1 MAITAIRIL
10 PPFAIARL
18 GSSTVPQTPYDL
30 EIPADKPLGF
40 REMVPKPSFDVDPNT
55 GKITSGPAPQVVI
68 FKDNV
73 TSLQDKQGKIRPVA
87 PFLEV
92 FAITSDAPDKLVPLT
107 QKMLDD
113 ANIKINDFTWTVKL
127 SNLKLQRRTGDANDA
142 IHASVSIQGGDYTP
156 KPVTGHC
163 TNFISGQ
170 SLPLGSVQFIQPTT
184 DFPQIRLRY
193 TPGPGKVYGCS
204 VNSIK
209 AFGQLPTKDHNITDP
224 KTQVIYDPNKPWA
237 KYVEGPDFNPHYTMP
252 AQIFAGYADDKGN
265 QYSWGY
271 IDDECDGYV
280 ELNIKGANPLTARA
294 TICAGPPAFAPDILP
309 VRTIADELEQVYL
322 GPDRSDP
329 VPIDEAEEIVRRALE
344 SIVLMNTSVMNG
356 NPINGRWNIAST
368 MVRQDTNDLG
378 RLYEPIMADSLVD
391 NLALRTLHERV
402 FNGLST
408 GMAAWFADALRRPD
422 KIGDVSNKERRKM
435 PGLMRGADGRALT
448 LTWRMINTVI
458 QAAANAL
465 FNDNTTDPPPPPN
478 SVIHKD
484 DYIAQ
489 LNYRSPGNPYSVI
502 PRAAISNC
510 FPGLES
516 DFRNIWVNVFSGLV
530 MSENDNYV
538 ISGKVQP
545 GNVDVSGH
553 RLIGINKNPTMVPA
567 EGPVFPNGDN
577 VPLITAGNPNGAVFM
592 EWSNLIASMGIKP
605 GDTVQLQ
612 FTKEAATFPVLVTAA
627 DLKTSQ
633 YPVYTAKMANFFAS
647 KDITGGEID
656 PHLIDDGYL
665 TRSLCSP
672 WQNDYRECACYY
684 WAATRPDYVNVEPG
698 ENGLSKGDM
707 WLAKKRTG
715 EYVPDNRVDTRLLSY
730 NDLFQNWEGEL
741 NFIVKGNDALTSSG
755 ATTIDTSAN
764 SFENWDGEFN
774 FIAKEKDTLSSDAS
788 TIQNS

>member
-1 MAITAIRIL
+1 MSITAIRIL

-18 GSSTVPQTPYDL
+18 GSSSVPQTPYDL
-30 EIPADKPLGF
+30 QIAADKPVGF
-40 REMVPKPSFDVDPNT
+40 RQMVPQPSYDVDPST
-55 GKITSGPAPQVVI
+55 GKISVGAAPPSVI

-73 TSLQDKQGKIRPVA
+73 TTITDKTGKIRPVA

-92 FAITSDAPDKLVPLT
+92 FALTTDKPDVLVPLT

-113 ANIKINDFTWTVKL
+113 ANIKINDFVWKIRL
-127 SNLKLQRRTGDANDA
+127 GNLKIQRRTGDPNDA
-142 IHASVSIQGGDYTP
+142 IHATVDIKGGDYTP
-156 KPVTGHC
+156 KPVIGHC
-163 TNFISGQ
+163 NNFISGQ
-170 SLPLGSVQFIQPTT
+170 SLPLGTVQFIQPTT

-193 TPGPGKVYGCS
+193 TPGPGKVYGCAVDS
-204 VNSIK
+204 VK
-209 AFGQLPTKDHNITDP
+209 AYGQTATKDPNITDP
-224 KTQVIYDPNKPWA
+224 KTQVIYDPSKPWA
-237 KYVEGPDFNPHYTMP
+237 KYVEGPDFNPNYTMP
-252 AQIFAGYADDKGN
+252 AQIFAGYSDDKGN

-280 ELNIKGANPLTARA
+280 ELDINSASPLVARA

-322 GPDRSDP
+322 GPDRQDA
-329 VPIDEAEEIVRRALE
+329 VPIEEAEEIVRRALE

-356 NPINGRWNIAST
+356 NPINGRWNVAST

-391 NLALRTLHERV
+391 NLALRMLHERV

-422 KIGDVSNKERRKM
+422 KIGDVSDKERRKM

-465 FNDNTTDPPPPPN
+465 FNDNTTDPPAPATGT
-478 SVIHKD
+478 IHKD

-502 PRAAISNC
+502 SRAAISNC

-516 DFRNIWVNVFSGLV
+516 DFRNIWVNVFTGLV

-538 ISGKVQP
+538 ISGKVS
-545 GNVDVSGH
+545 NVDMTGH
-553 RLIGINKNPTMVPA
+553 RLIGINGKPTMVAA
-567 EGPVFPNGDN
+567 EGPVFPGGDN
-577 VPLITAGNPNGAVFM
+577 VPLATSDNPNGAVFM
-592 EWSNLIASMGIKP
+592 EWSNLIASLGIQP
-605 GDTVQLQ
+605 GATVHLQ
-612 FTKEAATFPVLVTAA
+612 FTKEKATFPVLVTEN
-627 DLKTSQ
+627 DLKGST
-633 YPVYTAKMANFFAS
+633 YPSYATTMANFFTS
-647 KDITGGEID
+647 KGTTGGEID
-656 PHLIDDGYL
+656 PHLVSDGFL

-707 WLAKKRTG
+707 WLSKQRTG
-715 EYVPDNRVDTRLLSY
+715 EYVPDNRVDTRLASY

-741 NFIVKGNDALTSSG
+741 NFIVKGNDALTSNG
-755 ATTIDTSAN
+755 DTTIN
-764 SFENWDGEFN
+764 N
-774 FIAKEKDTLSSDAS
+774 L
-788 TIQNS
+788 